1 MAPTASTTEGGCT
14 APVGLLGLQKM
25 NCMVGREERRR
36 VCVKTA
42 AEGAWVHG
50 KEEDSPVANR
60 FEDDPAI

>member
-1 MAPTASTTEGGCT
+1 
-14 APVGLLGLQKM
+14 M